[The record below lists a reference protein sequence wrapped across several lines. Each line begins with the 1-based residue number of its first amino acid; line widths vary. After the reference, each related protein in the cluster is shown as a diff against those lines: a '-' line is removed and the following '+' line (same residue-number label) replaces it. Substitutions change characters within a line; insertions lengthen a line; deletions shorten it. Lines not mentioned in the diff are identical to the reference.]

1 MKKTKSLLFLII
13 LLSIVISGCSSDQNV
28 NTEKAEQEKLTII
41 TSFYPVYLATV
52 NVTKDIEGIVVK
64 NMTKPQ
70 TGCLHDY
77 QLTPED
83 VKTLEKAD
91 VFVINGAGMESFI
104 EKVTSQQ
111 KELNI
116 VDASRQ
122 IQLLSDK
129 DEKNPHVWVSVSNAI
144 LQTKNIAAKLSE
156 IDPAHAEQY
165 KNNADTYIAKLEK
178 LRAEMHE
185 AIDPLPNK
193 NIVTFHEA
201 FPYFAQEFNLNII
214 DVIEREPGSE
224 PSPKELEE
232 TINKVKALN
241 VKALFA
247 EPQYPS
253 GAAKTIANESG
264 SKIYILDP
272 IVTGTAD
279 SKDYDAYI
287 NIMKKNMQVLKEA
300 LQ

>member
-1 MKKTKSLLFLII
+1 MKKTKILLFLII
-13 LLSIVISGCSSDQNV
+13 LLSIIVSGCSSDQNV
-28 NTEKAEQEKLTII
+28 NTEKAGKEKLTIV

-91 VFVINGAGMESFI
+91 AFVINGAGMESFI

-111 KELNI
+111 KNLKI
-116 VDASRQ
+116 VDASQQ
-122 IQLLSDK
+122 IQLLSNK
-129 DEKNPHVWVSVSNAI
+129 EEKNPHVWVSVSNAI

-165 KNNADTYIAKLEK
+165 KNNADMYIAKLEK

-201 FPYFAQEFNLNII
+201 FPYFAQEFNLNIV

-287 NIMKKNMQVLKEA
+287 NIMKKNMEVLKEA